1 MLGTQ
6 EIILIIVVLL
16 LWAIPAIWGYKEGEK
31 RTIGDIGGLLLGL
44 VLGFIGIIIIYCLP
58 KIEEQQYHNFFAQSP
73 ADEILKYKQLLDN
86 GAITEEEYNIQK
98 AKILNR

>member
-1 MLGTQ
+1 
-6 EIILIIVVLL
+6 
-16 LWAIPAIWGYKEGEK
+16 
-31 RTIGDIGGLLLGL
+31 LLLGL
-44 VLGFIGIIIIYCLP
+44 FLGFIGIIIIYCMP

-73 ADEILKYKQLLDN
+73 ADEIQKYKQLMDS

>member
-1 MLGTQ
+1 MLGTP

-16 LWAIPAIWGYKEGEK
+16 LCALPAIWGYREGEK
-31 RTIGDIGGLLLGL
+31 RTTGAIGGLLLGL
-44 VLGFIGIIIIYCLP
+44 FLGFIGIIIIYCMP

-73 ADEILKYKQLLDN
+73 ADEIQKYKQLMDS